1 MPTEKQL
8 ANLKPPV
15 KGEVRNPKGKVPGT
29 LATKTIIRRW
39 LEAKENSINPLT
51 KQKESLTQLDL
62 MVLALIKKAK
72 QRNDVNAFI
81 ALLDRMDGKPN
92 QSMQITGDAENP
104 VTISA
109 VDGLTFEQLMQ
120 LKYGKDYNKQQS

>member
-104 VTISA
+104 VAISA
-109 VDGLTFEQLMQ
+109 VDSLTFEQLYQ
-120 LKYGKDYNKQQS
+120 LKHGVKPE